1 MSRVA
6 MTARIDGF
14 SVRRVGRIAAAVL
27 GLGAGGLLLLGRWE
41 SALSL
46 TAAGGVAIINLRWL
60 DAVVERLIQPDK
72 PRLERGTLLRLIVR
86 MGLLGVV
93 AVGLVVIPRVD
104 AMAVAAGFT
113 VPLVVLL
120 AEGVRSSLEE
130 EG

>member
-1 MSRVA
+1 
-6 MTARIDGF
+6 MTARTDGF

-27 GLGAGGLLLLGRWE
+27 GVGAGGMLLLGWWE

-46 TAAGGVAIINLRWL
+46 TASGGVAIINLCWL
-60 DAVVERLIQPDK
+60 DGVVERLIQPDK
-72 PRLERGTLLRLIVR
+72 PRLERGTLLRLVVR

>member
-1 MSRVA
+1 MVVA
-6 MTARIDGF
+6 
-14 SVRRVGRIAAAVL
+14 VGSAC
-27 GLGAGGLLLLGRWE
+27 LLLLGRWE

-72 PRLERGTLLRLIVR
+72 PRIERGTLLRLMVR
-86 MGLLGVV
+86 IGLLGVV
-93 AVGLVVIPRVD
+93 AVGLVAIPRAD